1 MSQLEEKLRAL
12 ARNGELTYL
21 SMIPVAGLGE
31 YGCTFVAQI
40 APASRFGHV
49 EGRDGDPVKAL
60 VKALDALPKPF
71 VKEKPQRGGKKA
83 ADQTK
88 SADVEPWDVV

>member
-1 MSQLEEKLRAL
+1 
-12 ARNGELTYL
+12 
-21 SMIPVAGLGE
+21 MIPVAGIGE

-49 EGRDGDPVKAL
+49 EGRDADPVEAL

-71 VKEKPQRGGKKA
+71 VKEKLQRKTKA
-83 ADQTK
+83 K
-88 SADVEPWDVV
+88 PEREPWDIVS

>member
-1 MSQLEEKLRAL
+1 
-12 ARNGELTYL
+12 
-21 SMIPVAGLGE
+21 MIPVAGLGE

-60 VKALDALPKPF
+60 LNALDALPKPF
-71 VKEKPQRGGKKA
+71 VKDKPQRKG
-83 ADQTK
+83 K
-88 SADVEPWDVV
+88 SAPEREPWDIVS